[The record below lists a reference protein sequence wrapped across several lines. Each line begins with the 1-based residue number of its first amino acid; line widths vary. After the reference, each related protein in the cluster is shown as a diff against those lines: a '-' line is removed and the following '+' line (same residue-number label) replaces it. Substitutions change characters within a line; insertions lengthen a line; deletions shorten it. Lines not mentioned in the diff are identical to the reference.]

1 MKAKA
6 IIFIVIIFCWSYIKM
21 NQKWTVFIMMLIGLS
36 MGMLHHDQQS
46 VTSAN
51 MSYYDAMV
59 AKETQLKSS
68 LT

>member
-1 MKAKA
+1 
-6 IIFIVIIFCWSYIKM
+6 M
-21 NQKWTVFIMMLIGLS
+21 NQKWTVLIMMLVGLS
-36 MGMLHHDQQS
+36 MAMLHHDQQT

-51 MSYYDAMV
+51 MTYYDAMV